1 MIVVM
6 WYRARIEH
14 VGWSDWKVEEVEKD
28 ESFYGACKL
37 MGYSNH
43 QIVEIYE
50 VIRRRANAIKELKEA
65 VAKAIRPV
73 IEPITKWGLDIFEFY
88 APPEKKKIYQSEYRT
103 KSNPKNYGYMPNY
116 RGRMFCVGNR
126 GNYRRF

>member
-1 MIVVM
+1 MTYK
-6 WYRARIEH
+6 WYRAYVVD
-14 VGWSDWKVEEVEKD
+14 VGWSYWRVEKIEKD
-28 ESFYGACKL
+28 ESFYGIFKG
-37 MGYSNH
+37 MGFDNQ

-50 VIRRRANAIKELKEA
+50 AIGRRTNAIEELIEA

-88 APPEKKKIYQSEYRT
+88 APPEKKKIYQSEYRM
-103 KSNPKNYGYMPNY
+103 KSNVKNYRYMPNY
-116 RGRMFCVGNR
+116 RGLMFCVGNR